1 MTTPEGELINKT
13 AETTSKALAEALQ
26 HSRLQPAPTVCM
38 TKFVDRPQKGGELT
52 INEWVQDLE
61 VYIRQNGFT
70 GDAKLAALTDN
81 LGGSARDKYLCAPN
95 NIKQDYSKLISLLKK
110 RFGPAEGL
118 SSLSAAFNA
127 LVQLE
132 GEDLAAYS
140 HALMGLH
147 SRMESSTPT
156 PEVKTALEELRN
168 MALKGQFNRSFND
181 LRDQLL
187 EIYKEENTPRKAK
200 VREVDVTSESVD
212 GTLLLDAVGQSSTQK
227 SMLKSLLEIQKET
240 NQQLAKLIGTLAL
253 NAQASGTQGSV
264 GNTAVGGAH
273 GNLNL
278 VKCFYCGKFGHFRR
292 DCFQWKRKQS
302 GTPSDSAG
310 HGRTVNSEAKPEM
323 GYNQNKGHSDNP
335 NP

>member
-1 MTTPEGELINKT
+1 M
-13 AETTSKALAEALQ
+13 
-26 HSRLQPAPTVCM
+26 
-38 TKFVDRPQKGGELT
+38 
-52 INEWVQDLE
+52 
-61 VYIRQNGFT
+61 
-70 GDAKLAALTDN
+70 AALTDN
-81 LGGSARDKYLCAPN
+81 LGGSAREEYLCAPN

-127 LVQLE
+127 QVQLE

-140 HALMGLH
+140 HALMRLH
-147 SRMESSTPT
+147 CRMESSTPT

-168 MALKGQFNRSFND
+168 MALKGQFKRGVLGEQVAKDVERMELRNPDQSFND

-212 GTLLLDAVGQSSTQK
+212 GTLLLDAVGQSSTQE

-253 NAQASGTQGSV
+253 NAQASGTQGAV

-273 GNLNL
+273 GNLSL

-302 GTPSDSAG
+302 GKFRGQARDG
-310 HGRTVNSEAKPEM
+310 V
-323 GYNQNKGHSDNP
+323 
-335 NP
+335 